1 MKPFLFLLFVFL
13 FSPLSLAETK
23 ACGSSELDIHKT
35 GEWESTRFI
44 ITVING
50 NDDMK
55 LVLKSVD
62 YVSQYCEKDI
72 KGQNKILILAICGGS
87 GCSESTYIVIDARTL
102 MVELVPFR
110 GQGNLE
116 QVEEIL
122 GHEIKR

>member
-1 MKPFLFLLFVFL
+1 MKPFLFILFVFL
-13 FSPLSLAETK
+13 LSPLSLAETK
-23 ACGSSELDIHKT
+23 ACGGAELDIHKT
-35 GEWESTRFI
+35 GEWESARFI
-44 ITVING
+44 ITARNG
-50 NDDMK
+50 DNDMK

-122 GHEIKR
+122 GREIKR